1 MDVTGAVVLVVVLL
15 VATLVGLVLRSR
27 SGRLRPS
34 GDDGG
39 APAVAGPGWDLAG
52 TEPDGRRALLLQ
64 LSSPVCAPC
73 RQTARVLGDLAAA
86 DPGVAHVEVDVAE
99 RVDVARALGV
109 RGTVVDQFGILAS
122 GVMRLVLGLAALAI
136 AFVSVVVL
144 YNLFRG
150 QR

>member
-39 APAVAGPGWDLAG
+39 APAVAGPGWELAG
-52 TEPDGRRALLLQ
+52 TGPDGRRALLLQ

-109 RGTVVDQFGILAS
+109 LRTPTTVVFDARGAEVLRVS
-122 GVMRLVLGLAALAI
+122 GVPRTDELVAALPT
-136 AFVSVVVL
+136 
-144 YNLFRG
+144 G
-150 QR
+150 